1 VAHPSTPA
9 SAHGATGSSTHV
21 DRLLRTRQRTLAAIQ
36 GVSAVDLQRAH
47 SPLLSPIV
55 WDLAHIAAFADLW
68 VATVTDT
75 TMVRPELADIYDAGV
90 TPRAQRAALQLLDL
104 AGAVDYLA
112 RVDERLHHAAG
123 TLDLS
128 ADSASPLL
136 RNGYLIDLLVEHEEQ
151 HRETMLQALHLA
163 EPGVCTVGP
172 PAAWAQRTP
181 AGPLMV
187 DVPAGQLLL
196 GASNGFAYDNEQPA
210 FLASVCA
217 FRIDRTPV
225 TVGAFAAFIAD
236 GGYAD
241 QRLWHADGWAWRVEE
256 RVERPLFWDDDGT
269 VRRFDRRERPDPSS
283 PVMNVS
289 WWEADA
295 YARWRGARLPTEV
308 EWETAARL
316 ECAAT
321 DAPLQPR
328 RSVTAQDA
336 NVSGHAL
343 GPLPASA
350 ASAAPCGALGLLGD
364 VWEWTSST
372 LQPYPGFAAFPYPEY
387 SQVFFGGPHR
397 VLRGGSWATAAC
409 CARSTF
415 RNWDFPQ
422 RRQLFAG
429 FRCAHDA

>member
-172 PAAWAQRTP
+172 PAAW
-181 AGPLMV
+181 
-187 DVPAGQLLL
+187 
-196 GASNGFAYDNEQPA
+196 
-210 FLASVCA
+210 C
-217 FRIDRTPV
+217 
-225 TVGAFAAFIAD
+225 
-236 GGYAD
+236 
-241 QRLWHADGWAWRVEE
+241 
-256 RVERPLFWDDDGT
+256 
-269 VRRFDRRERPDPSS
+269 
-283 PVMNVS
+283 
-289 WWEADA
+289 
-295 YARWRGARLPTEV
+295 
-308 EWETAARL
+308 
-316 ECAAT
+316 
-321 DAPLQPR
+321 R
-328 RSVTAQDA
+328 RS
-336 NVSGHAL
+336 
-343 GPLPASA
+343 
-350 ASAAPCGALGLLGD
+350 
-364 VWEWTSST
+364 ST
-372 LQPYPGFAAFPYPEY
+372 
-387 SQVFFGGPHR
+387 R
-397 VLRGGSWATAAC
+397 
-409 CARSTF
+409 AR
-415 RNWDFPQ
+415 
-422 RRQLFAG
+422 
-429 FRCAHDA
+429 